1 MRDRAISKMG
11 KLRDH
16 CWVPERAEEEDAL
29 ALSLMKEAM
38 VKYGKSD
45 SSKGESPVILPVS
58 YEGLM
63 QFKGV
68 YLFDL
73 YRKLRL
79 KSSYLPTFQD
89 GNDKYIRR
97 EEDYF
102 PLLSKPKKKHIKKKT
117 LAKKVIT
124 VFGPE
129 SSGTT
134 FLASTLGIAVGI
146 FEVDG
151 ISRQAMSP
159 SGEWEIQHLS
169 LPWGWQCEDDED
181 IAIVEALVPEEC
193 FRYERDPSL
202 ESRLAAQIFVNER
215 GRKAQKRQ
223 QPRKGQRSSG
233 LSKSEEQ
240 QHLSKC
246 RNEVKISE
254 EDGNCGAKCG
264 TGEYNGFAL
273 YPQRFSVNISSHIE
287 WYLSRGVDIKVIL
300 SMRDRHISS
309 KGKLKS
315 HCHLVDVGRRED
327 EVALSLMTE
336 AIEKY
341 GARSSR
347 RGTLTEDK
355 SKKERVIAVSY
366 EGMMAMEEAY
376 LFSLYK
382 ELGINSTYHPLF
394 VDGNEKYTT
403 DANANNVGEA
413 EQLQLQTI
421 PLPPLPSLKELLLAK
436 KMITVIDS
444 TSKLLS
450 TTLAAAAG
458 TFSSDWHTQHV
469 ALPQGQKCSLLN
481 SRPDIVEALVPEE
494 KYPTRY
500 FVNITSHIEYYL
512 AHGID
517 IQVVVVM
524 RDHSISMKE
533 KLRNDCPEVGVAENE
548 DKVALSIIKEAYT
561 KYGKHGSMLKRG
573 EKERVIAV
581 SYEGLLELKDAYL
594 FDIYHQLGIN
604 STYVPTTLEED
615 GNAKY
620 IATPE
625 EKAAFKGNGEL
636 RHRKKARPLHFLPGG
651 G

>member
-16 CWVPERAEEEDAL
+16 CWIPERAEEEDAL

-38 VKYGKSD
+38 LKYGKSAN
-45 SSKGESPVILPVS
+45 SGGESPVVLPVS

-63 QFKGV
+63 QLKGV

-79 KSSYLPTFQD
+79 KSSYLPTFRD
-89 GNDKYIRR
+89 GNEKYIRR

-102 PLLSKPKKKHIKKKT
+102 PLLPKPKKKHMKKKT
-117 LAKKVIT
+117 LPNKVIT

-151 ISRQAMSP
+151 ISRQATSP
-159 SGEWEIQHLS
+159 NGEWEIQHLS
-169 LPWGWQCEDDED
+169 LPWGWQCEEDEE

-202 ESRLAAQIFVNER
+202 ESRLAARIFINER
-215 GRKAQKRQ
+215 GRKAHKRQ
-223 QPRKGQRSSG
+223 QPRKGQRSTG

-246 RNEVKISE
+246 RNEVNISE
-254 EDGNCGAKCG
+254 EDDKTCGAKCG

-273 YPQRFSVNISSHIE
+273 YPQRFSVNITSHIE

-300 SMRDRHISS
+300 SMRDRNISS

-341 GARSSR
+341 GHG
-347 RGTLTEDK
+347 GTLTEDE
-355 SKKERVIAVSY
+355 SRKERVITVSY
-366 EGMMAMEEAY
+366 EGLMTMKESY

-403 DANANNVGEA
+403 EANANNLGVA
-413 EQLQLQTI
+413 EQMQKLNAPKPQEYE
-421 PLPPLPSLKELLLAK
+421 LPPLKELLLAK
-436 KMITVIDS
+436 KLITVVDS
-444 TSKLLS
+444 TFLS

-458 TFSSDWHTQHV
+458 TLIQHL

-481 SRPDIVEALVPEE
+481 SNSDIVEALVLEE

-512 AHGID
+512 ALSID

-533 KLRNDCPEVGVAENE
+533 RLRNDCPEVGVAEKE
-548 DKVALSIIKEAYT
+548 DEVALSIIKEAYT

-573 EKERVIAV
+573 DKQRVIAV

-604 STYVPTTLEED
+604 STYVPTFDDE
-615 GNAKY
+615 NAKY
-620 IATPE
+620 VATPE
-625 EKAAFKGNGEL
+625 EKAAFKGRGEL
-636 RHRKKARPLHFLPGG
+636 RHRKKAKPLHFLPGG